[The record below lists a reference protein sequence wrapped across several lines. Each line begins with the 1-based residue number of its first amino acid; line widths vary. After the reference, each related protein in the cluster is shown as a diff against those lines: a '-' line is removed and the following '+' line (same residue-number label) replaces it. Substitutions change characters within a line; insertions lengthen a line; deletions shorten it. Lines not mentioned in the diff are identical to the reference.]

1 MNATVSENSLI
12 SEHEHQ
18 QRPSEGDPIISLPDS
33 QTSTQH
39 PTTSGQWMEM
49 TVLSVALAPGRLR
62 EVKEVDGHA
71 VMLARPR
78 SQPPNATL
86 TTSPQ

>member
-18 QRPSEGDPIISLPDS
+18 QRPSEGDLIVSLPDS
-33 QTSTQH
+33 QTSAQH

>member
-18 QRPSEGDPIISLPDS
+18 QRPSEGDLIVSLPDS
-33 QTSTQH
+33 QTSAQH

-49 TVLSVALAPGRLR
+49 TVISVALAPGRLR
-62 EVKEVDGHA
+62 EVKEDGHA